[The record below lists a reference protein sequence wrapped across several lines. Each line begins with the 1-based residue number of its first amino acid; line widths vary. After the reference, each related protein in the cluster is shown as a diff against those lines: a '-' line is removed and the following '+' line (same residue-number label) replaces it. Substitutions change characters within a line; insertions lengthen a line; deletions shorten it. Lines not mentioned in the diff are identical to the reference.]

1 MSEPLHIVP
10 ENDFRVHDLSVDC
23 WCKPVL
29 TDGLD
34 NCYTHNS
41 ADGREFLEDLILTK
55 AEIYLHIARVA
66 ALWFADTVTFF
77 TNCND
82 DSAIAWLSK
91 RKEYLELFDM
101 GEDLQVTAFKAYLE
115 NFLQEEE
122 SDENFI

>member
-82 DSAIAWLSK
+82 DSDRVVVQTQGIS
-91 RKEYLELFDM
+91 R
-101 GEDLQVTAFKAYLE
+101 AFRYGRR
-115 NFLQEEE
+115 FTGYG
-122 SDENFI
+122 F